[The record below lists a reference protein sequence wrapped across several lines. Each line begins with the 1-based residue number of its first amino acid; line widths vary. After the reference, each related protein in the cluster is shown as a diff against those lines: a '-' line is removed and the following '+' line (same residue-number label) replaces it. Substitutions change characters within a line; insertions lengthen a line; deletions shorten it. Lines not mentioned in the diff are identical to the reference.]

1 MSKTMD
7 ATRSAVTRSVA
18 GVSPLVL
25 GNCAQ
30 LSHLATDDLV
40 KLSKAASCR
49 LLVEGEN
56 IFQQGEDAESVYVL
70 LDGRISLERSTPEG
84 RRATHT
90 VQTAYS
96 TFGDVVLLGE
106 PRRRYEATAQQ
117 DSLIVELPLGALT
130 KALESNQP
138 QEGVAW
144 RGSIMARLHRLEPQE
159 ADTFA
164 WRILDKLSQ
173 LTGAAA

>member
-1 MSKTMD
+1 MSKTME
-7 ATRSAVTRSVA
+7 ATRNADTQSVA

-40 KLSKAASCR
+40 RLSKAAECR

-56 IFQQGEDAESVYVL
+56 IFQQGEDADSVYVL
-70 LDGRISLERSTPEG
+70 LDGRVDLERSTPEG
-84 RRATHT
+84 RRASHT
-90 VQTAYS
+90 VETAYS

-106 PRRRYEATAQQ
+106 PRRRYEATAQR
-117 DSLIVELPLGALT
+117 DSLVVELPLRALN
-130 KALESNQP
+130 KALKANQP
-138 QEGVAW
+138 QGVAW
-144 RGSIMARLHRLEPQE
+144 RGSIMARLHRLEPQD

>member
-1 MSKTMD
+1 MSKTMEE
-7 ATRSAVTRSVA
+7 TRSVVTRSVE

-40 KLSKAASCR
+40 RLSKSAQCR
-49 LLVEGEN
+49 LFVEGEN
-56 IFQQGEDAESVYVL
+56 IFQQGEDADAVYML
-70 LDGRISLERSTPEG
+70 LDGQVELQRSSPEG
-84 RRATHT
+84 RRSTHT
-90 VQTAYS
+90 VETAYT

-106 PRRRYEATAQQ
+106 PRRRYEATAQR
-117 DSLIVELPLGALT
+117 DSLIVEFPLSALT

-138 QEGVAW
+138 QGVAW
-144 RGSIMARLHRLEPQE
+144 RGSIMARLHRLEPQD